1 MGALTP
7 ARLALWRLSTWTPVC
22 HSPSRSPW
30 LTRRAFLI
38 IPSPSTRRGIVVALT
53 RYPSARLSPVLDGS
67 GFATG

>member
-7 ARLALWRLSTWTPVC
+7 VRLALRRLCAWTPVC
-22 HSPSRSPW
+22 YSPNRSPW